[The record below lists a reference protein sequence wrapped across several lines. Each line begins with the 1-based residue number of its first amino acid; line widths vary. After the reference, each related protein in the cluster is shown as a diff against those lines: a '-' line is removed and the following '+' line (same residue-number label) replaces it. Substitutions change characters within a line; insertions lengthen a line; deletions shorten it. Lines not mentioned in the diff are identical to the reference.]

1 MLVLGDSSR
10 YDRVVITNARKGS
23 IEYMKQ
29 FRNKNLA
36 RTGLIVLAA
45 GALVFVTYGGQ
56 AYARDGVEGTTPAN
70 TNTTTTRTEVEAKDS
85 PTTKVEASD
94 TEVET
99 ETTQAVNSQMEKAKE
114 AMQAKRE
121 KAKSQLDAAKLK
133 VCQAR
138 EKGITTTMTNLN
150 TRGTEH
156 LAVFTKIADR
166 VEAFYT
172 SKGKTVAN
180 YDTLVADVN
189 AKKSAAETAIAN
201 AKASGTTFS
210 CTDSNPGMAA
220 QQFKDAH
227 ASVVKA
233 LQDYRTAIKNLIVA
247 VKSVQSDANT
257 STSAES
263 STTTKTDTTTT
274 AGSN

>member
-1 MLVLGDSSR
+1 MLVLYVPSR

-56 AYARDGVEGTTPAN
+56 AYARDGVES
-70 TNTTTTRTEVEAKDS
+70 TTTTNTNITTKQGEVEAKES
-85 PTTKVEASD
+85 SSTTVQANE
-94 TEVET
+94 TENDN
-99 ETTQAVNSQMEKAKE
+99 ETTQAIDSRIEKAKE

-121 KAKSQLDAAKLK
+121 KAKEHLDAARLK
-133 VCQAR
+133 VCQNR
-138 EKGITTTMTNLN
+138 EKEITSKMTTLT
-150 TRGTEH
+150 TRGTDH
-156 LAVFTKIADR
+156 LGVFTKIADR

-180 YDTLVADVN
+180 YDSLVADVN
-189 AKKSAAETAIAN
+189 AKKAAAETAIAN

-210 CTDSNPGMAA
+210 CTDPNPSMAA
-220 QQFKDAH
+220 QQFKDSH
-227 ASVVKA
+227 AAVVKA

-247 VKSVQSDANT
+247 VKSVQSDAKS
-257 STSAES
+257 STTTDT

>member
-1 MLVLGDSSR
+1 
-10 YDRVVITNARKGS
+10 
-23 IEYMKQ
+23 MKQ
-29 FRNKNLA
+29 FRSKNLA

-56 AYARDGVEGTTPAN
+56 AYARDGVESTTTVN
-70 TNTTTTRTEVEAKDS
+70 TNTTTRTEVEAKDS
-85 PTTKVEASD
+85 PRTTGGSSD
-94 TEVET
+94 TEMET
-99 ETTQAVNSQMEKAKE
+99 ETTRAVNSQMEKAKE
-114 AMQAKRE
+114 SMQAKRE
-121 KAKSQLDAAKLK
+121 KATERLDAAKLK
-133 VCQAR
+133 VCENR
-138 EKGITTTMTNLN
+138 EKHITTTMTNLT
-150 TRGTEH
+150 TRGTDH

-189 AKKSAAETAIAN
+189 AKKAAVETAIAS

-210 CTDSNPGMAA
+210 CTDPNPAMAA

-227 ASVVKA
+227 AAVVKA

-247 VKSVQSDANT
+247 VKSVQSDATT
-257 STSAES
+257 STSTDSS
-263 STTTKTDTTTT
+263 STTKTGTTTT